1 MTTIAR
7 FWPLLLAALLAGCIT
22 LPTQQEGSSGSADAA
37 DDTRVSAALREALR
51 VGTERTVDRTNRVD
65 GYLANEALRIALP
78 PELQSASSRLRQLGL
93 GSQVDELEVAM
104 NRAAE
109 QAAGEAREIF
119 VDAIT
124 EMRPRD
130 VQEVFT
136 GGPDAATRYL
146 RNQSE
151 DTLRARYE
159 PIVADRLEA
168 ANGYGY
174 YQQLARAWNRLPL
187 VEPLSV
193 DLDAYVTEQAMDGLF
208 MVLAEEEG
216 RIREDP
222 VARTTDLLR
231 EVFGRE

>member
-1 MTTIAR
+1 MTAIAR
-7 FWPLLLAALLAGCIT
+7 VLPVFLVILLAGCIT
-22 LPTQQEGSSGSADAA
+22 LPTQQ
-37 DDTRVSAALREALR
+37 DDTAGNGAEQDDSRVSAALREALR
-51 VGTERTVDRTNRVD
+51 VGTERTVDRTHRVD

-109 QAAGEAREIF
+109 QAAGEARAIF
-119 VDAIT
+119 VDAIAD
-124 EMRPRD
+124 MRPRD
-130 VQEVFT
+130 VQDVFT

-151 DTLRARYE
+151 DSLRERYE

-168 ANGYGY
+168 VNGYGY
-174 YQQLARAWNRLPL
+174 YQQLARTWNRLPV

-193 DLDAYVTEQAMDGLF
+193 DLDAYVTEQALDGLF
-208 MVLAEEEG
+208 LVLAEEEE

-231 EVFGRE
+231 EVFGR